1 MVERSNTAVARASAA
16 PDPLVGRVIQD
27 RYTLTAVVA
36 RGGMGKVYKA
46 EQRPLNRVCA
56 VKVLNPNYA
65 GDQDP
70 EFEKRFF
77 LEASIAA
84 KLTHPNSVT
93 VFDYGRTEGDDGFYF
108 MAMEYLEGQTLQ
120 RGIREAGFFTEERT
134 CHVARQICRALRE
147 AHGLGVIHRDLKPA
161 NVFLVQH
168 GDESDFVKVLDFG
181 LVKNVSDSK
190 TEDLTQTG
198 LFMGS
203 PKYMAPEQIQGQRVD
218 ARTDI
223 YALGVILYEML
234 VGKVPFDRPNS
245 VHILMAHV
253 NEPPPD
259 MRVVNPHLAISAE
272 LEALVASCLA
282 KNPDQRPDSM
292 DAVLTALK
300 RTAGGTLTGTMSSYA
315 GTGELRPL
323 TASDANAA
331 LGTITGVG
339 RLARSGSVQPPAFA
353 DPAAAPT
360 AFANVAG
367 EKSAV
372 AKALPAALG
381 GVAVAA
387 LIGFLVWRSTAKP
400 ADAPAPAAPSS
411 AAAPLAPPA
420 APVVAAV
427 PAAAAA
433 PVVVPFEFKS
443 NPMGAAVIDATNT
456 VVCGATPCS
465 YTPKGVAP
473 GASVTL
479 RFRRD
484 GFKDKPVTFVVNEAA
499 SEVVLER
506 MAVPTAIPAA
516 RPKAPDNAGGQSKD
530 FKDDPY

>member
-1 MVERSNTAVARASAA
+1 M
-16 PDPLVGRVIQD
+16 GRVIQD
-27 RYTLTAVVA
+27 RYTLSAVVA

-84 KLTHPNSVT
+84 KLTHPNTVT

-120 RGIREAGFFTEERT
+120 RGIREAGSFTEERA

-223 YALGVILYEML
+223 YALGVILYEMIT
-234 VGKVPFDRPNS
+234 GKVPFDRPNS

-259 MRVVNPHLAISAE
+259 MRTMNPNLAISPE
-272 LEALVASCLA
+272 LEQLVLSCLG
-282 KNPDQRPDSM
+282 KNPDERPESM
-292 DAVLTALK
+292 DAVLAALK
-300 RTAGGTLTGTMSSYA
+300 RTAGGALTGTMASYA
-315 GTGELRPL
+315 GTGELRAL
-323 TASDANAA
+323 SSSDANAA
-331 LGTITGVG
+331 LGTVTGVG
-339 RLARSGSVQPPAFA
+339 RLSRSGSLQPPAFGDVSGA
-353 DPAAAPT
+353 QPFAQGAAPASVASKAIPAAVGGLVFAAVIGFFAMRGTGSVDVAPT
-360 AFANVAG
+360 AA
-367 EKSAV
+367 AV
-372 AKALPAALG
+372 PVPASIP
-381 GVAVAA
+381 V
-387 LIGFLVWRSTAKP
+387 
-400 ADAPAPAAPSS
+400 
-411 AAAPLAPPA
+411 A
-420 APVVAAV
+420 APVVAPV
-427 PAAAAA
+427 PEA
-433 PVVVPFEFKS
+433 PKAPAQVVVDLKS
-443 NPMGAAVIDATNT
+443 NPTGAAVYDASGTQR
-456 VVCGATPCS
+456 CGATPCS
-465 YTPKGVAP
+465 LVLKGDEAAP
-473 GASVTL
+473 GAIFKIKL
-479 RFRRD
+479 RRD
-484 GFKDKPVTFVVNEAA
+484 GFREK
-499 SEVVLER
+499 EVVLVVGKAVDEIALER
-506 MAVPTAIPAA
+506 APAAFVPAPAA
-516 RPKAPDNAGGQSKD
+516 RPRPAEPSAPSRD

>member
-1 MVERSNTAVARASAA
+1 M
-16 PDPLVGRVIQD
+16 GRVIQD
-27 RYTLTAVVA
+27 RYTLSAVVA

-84 KLTHPNSVT
+84 KLTHPNTVT
-93 VFDYGRTEGDDGFYF
+93 VFDYGRTEGEDGFYF

-120 RGIREAGFFTEERT
+120 RAIREAGSFTEERA

-218 ARTDI
+218 ARTDV

-234 VGKVPFDRPNS
+234 TGKVPFDRPNS

-259 MRVVNPHLAISAE
+259 MRVMNPNLAISPE
-272 LEALVASCLA
+272 LEQLVLSCLA
-282 KNPDQRPDSM
+282 KNADDRPESM
-292 DAVLTALK
+292 DAVLAALK
-300 RTAGGTLTGTMSSYA
+300 RTAGGGLTGTMASYA
-315 GTGELRPL
+315 GTGELRTL
-323 TASDANAA
+323 SSSDANAA
-331 LGTITGVG
+331 LGTVTGVG
-339 RLARSGSVQPPAFA
+339 RLSRSGSLHPPAFGEVSGA
-353 DPAAAPT
+353 QPFAQAAAP
-360 AFANVAG
+360 A
-367 EKSAV
+367 SA
-372 AKALPAALG
+372 ASKAIPAAIG
-381 GVAVAA
+381 GIVFAGI
-387 LIGFLVWRSTAKP
+387 IGFFAMRGASTGEGPQTAAP
-400 ADAPAPAAPSS
+400 AAPAPA
-411 AAAPLAPPA
+411 PA
-420 APVVAAV
+420 VVAA
-427 PAAAAA
+427 PAPA
-433 PVVVPFEFKS
+433 PEAPKAPAQVIVELKS
-443 NPMGAAVIDATNT
+443 NPTGAAVYDASGTQR
-456 VVCGATPCS
+456 CGATPCS
-465 YTPKGVAP
+465 LVLKGDEAAD
-473 GASVTL
+473 GATVRL
-479 RFRRD
+479 KLRRD
-484 GFKDKPVTFVVNEAA
+484 GFREREFAFQVGKPVDEIT
-499 SEVVLER
+499 LER
-506 MAVPTAIPAA
+506 IPAVFAPAPAA
-516 RPKAPDNAGGQSKD
+516 RPRPAEPSAPSRD

>member
-1 MVERSNTAVARASAA
+1 MSERPNTAVARASAA

-27 RYTLTAVVA
+27 RYTLTGVVA

-84 KLTHPNSVT
+84 KLTHPNTVT
-93 VFDYGRTEGDDGFYF
+93 VFDYGRTEGEDGFYF

-120 RGIREAGFFTEERT
+120 RAIREAGSFTEERA

-218 ARTDI
+218 ARTDV

-234 VGKVPFDRPNS
+234 AGKVPFDRPNS

-259 MRVVNPHLAISAE
+259 MRTMNPNLAISPE
-272 LEALVASCLA
+272 LENLVLSCLSKSA
-282 KNPDQRPDSM
+282 DDRPESM
-292 DAVLTALK
+292 EAVLTALK
-300 RTAGGTLTGTMSSYA
+300 RTAGGALTGTMASYA
-315 GTGELRPL
+315 GTGELRTL
-323 TASDANAA
+323 SSSDANAA
-331 LGTITGVG
+331 LGAVTGVN
-339 RLARSGSVQPPAFA
+339 RLSRSGSLQPPAFGDVSGA
-353 DPAAAPT
+353 QQAAPPEKPVSSKAVPAAVGGLV
-360 AFANVAG
+360 FA
-367 EKSAV
+367 
-372 AKALPAALG
+372 
-381 GVAVAA
+381 GV
-387 LIGFLVWRSTAKP
+387 IGFFVWRGAQPEP
-400 ADAPAPAAPSS
+400 APLAPAPAPAPIAAPAPS
-411 AAAPLAPPA
+411 PEAPPA
-420 APVVAAV
+420 PKAPAQVIV
-427 PAAAAA
+427 
-433 PVVVPFEFKS
+433 ELKS
-443 NPMGAAVIDATNT
+443 NPMGAAVFDVAG
-456 VVCGATPCS
+456 VQRCGATPCS
-465 YTPKGVAP
+465 LVLKGDEAAD
-473 GASVTL
+473 GATVLLKL
-479 RFRRD
+479 RKD
-484 GFKDKPVTFVVNEAA
+484 GFRDREFAFQVGKPVDEIALEKAA
-499 SEVVLER
+499 PVF
-506 MAVPTAIPAA
+506 MPGPAA
-516 RPKAPDNAGGQSKD
+516 PRPKAPDGNSAPSKD